1 MGMQAQLAQLNVALN
16 PDAVH
21 AHPPAP
27 PPTRYFGYGSNLWIH
42 QMDTRCP
49 GNTLLGVA
57 FLRDWRWIINTRGTP
72 RSCPPRTPSCT
83 RCCTRHR
90 RRDEAALDRHEGVP
104 RSYVKQTHP
113 VTLVGPDGSHSTTL
127 DALVYVDVQRTQEGP
142 PKPEYV
148 HRINSGICDAVRAG
162 VPEEYVRGV
171 SAAVYPGG
179 TRESIGQAGGGGALA
194 AALGRLG

>member
-1 MGMQAQLAQLNVALN
+1 M
-16 PDAVH
+16 

-57 FLRDWRWIINTRGTP
+57 FLRDWRWIINTRGYATIV
-72 RSCPPRTPSCT
+72 PSPNSVVYALLYT
-83 RCCTRHR
+83 LTAA
-90 RRDEAALDRHEGVP
+90 DEAALDRHEGVP

-127 DALVYVDVQRTQEGP
+127 DALVYVDVQRTREGP

-148 HRINSGICDAVRAG
+148 HRINSGIRDAVRAG
-162 VPEEYVRGV
+162 VPEEYVRECLRPFIPEEQEKALGRPV
-171 SAAVYPGG
+171 EA
-179 TRESIGQAGGGGALA
+179 GALA

>member
-72 RSCPPRTPSCT
+72 RSCPPGLR
-83 RCCTRHR
+83 RVRAAVHRHR
-90 RRDEAALDRHEGVP
+90 HGRGRARPPTGRP
-104 RSYVKQTHP
+104 RVVVKQTHP
-113 VTLVGPDGSHSTTL
+113 VTLVGPDGSHSTTP
-127 DALVYVDVQRTQEGP
+127 DALVYVDVQRTREGP

-162 VPEEYVRGV
+162 VPEEPVE
-171 SAAVYPGG
+171 A
-179 TRESIGQAGGGGALA
+179 GALA